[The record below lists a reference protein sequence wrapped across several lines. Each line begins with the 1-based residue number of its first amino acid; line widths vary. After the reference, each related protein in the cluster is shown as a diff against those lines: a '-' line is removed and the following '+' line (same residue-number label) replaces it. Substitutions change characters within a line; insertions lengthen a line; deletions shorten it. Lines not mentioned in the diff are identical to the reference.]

1 MRAKECESS
10 TLQMVE
16 TRLIRLRVF
25 EGPNA
30 RDQITFYTFHSFL
43 VEVQMKAG
51 YVHATHA

>member
-1 MRAKECESS
+1 
-10 TLQMVE
+10 MVE
-16 TRLIRLRVF
+16 IRVIRLRVF
-25 EGPNA
+25 EGLKA